1 MSENVHHY
9 VSSCMYDGNK
19 CAERVLQ
26 HSKHQTVHVWGI
38 RGQLQLKGW
47 CDDAR
52 TGIVGRAAELGSC
65 RAADRGDQL

>member
-1 MSENVHHY
+1 MMVANVRREFY
-9 VSSCMYDGNK
+9 SIQNT
-19 CAERVLQ
+19 
-26 HSKHQTVHVWGI
+26 TVHVWGI